1 LIILG
6 FVLIGLIGGF
16 LANLIVG
23 GGKRWQA
30 YQYWAA
36 GLIGS
41 FVGGTLLSVL
51 LGEGFDIRI
60 GGILGSTVGAI
71 IVLLVYGAW
80 ERMTGRDKPPSE
92 ADKLRADN
100 YERHRKSK

>member
-1 LIILG
+1 MVILG
-6 FVLIGLIGGF
+6 FVLIGLLGGF

-23 GGKRWQA
+23 GGKRWQT

-51 LGEGFDIRI
+51 FGEGFDIRI

-80 ERMTGRDKPPSE
+80 ERMTGRARS
-92 ADKLRADN
+92 
-100 YERHRKSK
+100 